1 MFLAIPR
8 PRYHPNQVASFIIY
22 TWEKKTLTN
31 KDIQAIVLF
40 DDDQNTVKVELS
52 NFIDKAEAMETA
64 NLIIAALGIAQV
76 QPIKISETLH

>member
-1 MFLAIPR
+1 LFLAIVR
-8 PRYHPNQVASFIIY
+8 PRCHPNWGPSFIIY

-31 KDIQAIVLF
+31 KDIQALVLF

-52 NFIDKAEAMETA
+52 NFVDKAEAIATA

>member
-1 MFLAIPR
+1 MFLAISR
-8 PRYHPNQVASFIIY
+8 PRYHPNWVASFIIY